1 MELETRYIITLTEN
15 EQDTIKNL
23 YLRLNESLYDYN
35 TTDVASIIEAIAE
48 KEESP
53 MLNYNETIYFEYEKE
68 K

>member
-1 MELETRYIITLTEN
+1 MELETRYTIVLTEN

-35 TTDVASIIEAIAE
+35 TIDVARIIEAIAE

-68 K
+68 R

>member
-1 MELETRYIITLTEN
+1 MKLETKYIIVLTEN
-15 EQDTIKNL
+15 EQDTIKDL
-23 YLRLNESLYDYN
+23 YLRLKESLYDYD
-35 TTDVASIIEAIAE
+35 TIDVARIIEAIAE